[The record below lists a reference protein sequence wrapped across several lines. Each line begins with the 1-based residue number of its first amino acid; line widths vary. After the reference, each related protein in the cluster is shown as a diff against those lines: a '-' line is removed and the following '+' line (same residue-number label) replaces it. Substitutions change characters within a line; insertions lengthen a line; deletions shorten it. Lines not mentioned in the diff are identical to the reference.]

1 MKQVAPKHSLKC
13 LQKQFCQNLFL
24 FSSITVVPQLSFCS
38 GAVSLW
44 HQCVGQDSVY
54 SVSVDRLLRT
64 LSTVYTSR
72 LPEKTSSMA
81 DSGTNCAVGVS
92 IHLCVCV
99 CVSRGYTDVSVC
111 VWLVFMCLVERVLD
125 RRLPRRGGSSRDV
138 VMVTLFQLWSYVEAN
153 GVSDLETHVT
163 ELAEEG
169 THNHREC

>member
-24 FSSITVVPQLSFCS
+24 FSSVTVVPQLSFCS

-99 CVSRGYTDVSVC
+99 CFPWLHRCVCVCLVSVHVSGGASVGSEAPAARRQQQGC
-111 VWLVFMCLVERVLD
+111 GDGDAVPAVEL
-125 RRLPRRGGSSRDV
+125 RGS
-138 VMVTLFQLWSYVEAN
+138 
-153 GVSDLETHVT
+153 
-163 ELAEEG
+163 
-169 THNHREC
+169 